1 MSKEREMIEKLCS
14 SQMTYSDW
22 LLLIADAEEL
32 LAQPEPEPVN
42 FDLERMKLAVES
54 PVSDVTVEG
63 LIDKVKSNREH
74 IVDVGNMVEPVAWM
88 YEWYENDLESTQ
100 AYCGSEKPFK
110 GEIKQPFNIRPLY
123 IAPPKR
129 KPLTPQQISV
139 GNQSQLNVTRDAFVK
154 GIKYAEEMHGIG
166 GEE

>member
-1 MSKEREMIEKLCS
+1 MSKERE
-14 SQMTYSDW
+14 
-22 LLLIADAEEL
+22 LLQRLVSAELNDIFDLLVEAQKL
-32 LAQPEPEPVN
+32 LAQPEQEPVN

-74 IVDVGNMVEPVAWM
+74 IVDVTDKVEPVAWM

-110 GEIKQPFNIRPLY
+110 GEIKQPFNLRPLY
-123 IAPPKR
+123 TAPPKQELLSDEEIILAYR
-129 KPLTPQQISV
+129 GLVKRAIGRFQKTKP
-139 GNQSQLNVTRDAFVK
+139 A
-154 GIKYAEEMHGIG
+154 HGIG
-166 GEE
+166 VDDE